1 MPYATPFTAAC
12 VQVNAGDDMD
22 ANIARASAL
31 VREARGEGADLIL
44 MPENVA
50 MMAGRAAAIHAHA
63 MPEDEHRALAAFRA
77 LAAEIG
83 AWLLVGSLTVRV
95 AGEERVANRSL
106 LLDPAGEIVARYDK
120 IHMYDVDLPG
130 GESHRESRNFRPGA
144 EAVVAPTPWGR
155 LGMTVCYD
163 LRFARLYR
171 ALARA
176 GADFLTIPSA
186 FTKVTGAAHWHVLMR
201 ARAIETGSFVLA
213 PAQTG
218 EHPGKRQTF
227 GRSMIVDPWGRVLA
241 EAGEEPGVIT
251 ARIDPAAVAKARTA
265 IPALVQDRDF
275 APPVD
280 RDETAALRASA

>member
-1 MPYATPFTAAC
+1 MTGAFTAAC
-12 VQVNAGDDMD
+12 VQVTADDDMD

-31 VREARGEGADLIL
+31 VREARARGAEFIL

-50 MMAGRAAAIHAHA
+50 MMAGRAAAIHANA
-63 MPEDEHRALAAFRA
+63 MPEDGHRALAAFRA
-77 LAAEIG
+77 LAAELG
-83 AWLLVGSLTVRV
+83 AWLLVGSLTVRIS
-95 AGEERVANRSL
+95 GEARVANRSL

-120 IHMYDVDLPG
+120 IHMYDVDVPG
-130 GESHRESRNFRPGA
+130 GESHRESKNFRPGA
-144 EAVVAPTPWGR
+144 EAVVASTPWGR

-163 LRFARLYR
+163 LRFAQLYR
-171 ALARA
+171 ALAQA

-186 FTKVTGAAHWHVLMR
+186 FTKVTGAAHWNVLMR

-218 EHPGKRQTF
+218 QHPGQRQTF
-227 GRSMIVDPWGRVLA
+227 GHSLIVDPWGRVLA

-251 ARIDPAAVAKARTA
+251 ARIDPAAVTRARTA

-275 APPVD
+275 ALAVEH
-280 RDETAALRASA
+280 RETVAIRASA